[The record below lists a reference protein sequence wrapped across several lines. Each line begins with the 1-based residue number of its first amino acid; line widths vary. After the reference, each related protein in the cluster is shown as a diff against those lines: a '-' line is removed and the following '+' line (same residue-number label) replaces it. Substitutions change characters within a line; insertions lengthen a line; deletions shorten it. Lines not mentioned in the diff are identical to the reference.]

1 MLIESFPAGPWETNC
16 YVIAPAAGSD
26 AIVVDPGF
34 GAASPLRDVLREYRL
49 RAVAVVLTHG
59 HMDHV
64 WSVVPVC
71 DEYAVPA
78 YIHPGDRERL
88 TNPSDFMS
96 AAMRAAI
103 LDSTG
108 GELTTAEPEDVRVLA
123 DGTAITIA
131 GIELVPMHTPGHT
144 PGSTVFHAGVAGEA
158 REHLVSGDVLF
169 NNGIGRTDL
178 VGGDPGAMAE
188 SLVRLMSAYDDST
201 LVYPGHGPVTT
212 IGDERRRSRYLR
224 EALAEKYPRADI
236 EPLLAGAGSGKAGR

>member
-16 YVIAPAAGSD
+16 YVIAPSEGAD

-34 GAASPLRDVLREYRL
+34 AAASPLRDVLRERRL
-49 RAVAVVLTHG
+49 RAIAVVLTHG

-71 DEYAVPA
+71 SEHAVPA

-88 TNPSDFMS
+88 TAPNDFMS
-96 AAMRAAI
+96 PAMRAAI
-103 LDSTG
+103 VESTG
-108 GELTTAEPEDVRVLA
+108 GELSTAEPEDVRVLV
-123 DGTAITIA
+123 DGEAVTIA
-131 GIELVPMHTPGHT
+131 GIELAPMHTPGHT
-144 PGSTVFHAGVAGEA
+144 PGSTVFHAGVIGER

-178 VGGDPGAMAE
+178 LGGDSIAMAE
-188 SLVRLMSAYDDST
+188 SLARLMGTYDDDT
-201 LVYPGHGPVTT
+201 FVYPGHGPVTT

-224 EALAEKYPRADI
+224 DALAEKFARAEI
-236 EPLLAGAGSGKAGR
+236 ESLLAAGSHGGSR

>member
-16 YVIAPAAGSD
+16 YVIAPSEGED

-34 GAASPLRDVLREYRL
+34 AAASPLRDVLRERRL

-71 DEYAVPA
+71 AEHELPA

-88 TNPSDFMS
+88 TSPSDFMS
-96 AAMRAAI
+96 PAMRAAT
-103 LDSTG
+103 LESTG
-108 GELTTAEPEDVRVLA
+108 GELTTAEPADVQVLA
-123 DGTAITIA
+123 DGEAITLA

-144 PGSTVFHAGVAGEA
+144 PGSTVFHAGVSGAP

-178 VGGDPGAMAE
+178 LGGDPVAMAE
-188 SLVRLMSAYDDST
+188 SLARLMRAYEDDT

-236 EPLLAGAGSGKAGR
+236 EPLLAGTGNAGAR